1 MKISSNNYNLPLQ
14 KPNNNQALV
23 QGRLENKE
31 NAKRYDD
38 FIKMFYPDT
47 HDSLDFNYPTNSNEA
62 KIQSMVIYMLLEHQD
77 ALYGDMYTNTI
88 YERAFSSEANQDV
101 QKDLKDFLKEHSD
114 SLGDYKWDQDVIIA
128 KLFNARNISE
138 DEFKQRYLARID
150 EIKQGKEHESIQNS
164 ENIQDSKNPKPSD
177 EISSINEND
186 EKVEDKKDKTEDKKP
201 FEAIEVKGT
210 STRESMEE
218 ILSKINIQNIKDERD
233 LLAILMAYK
242 DSENLYDKRV

>member
-38 FIKMFYPDT
+38 FVKMFYPDT

-164 ENIQDSKNPKPSD
+164 ENTKPSD
-177 EISSINEND
+177 EILTINKND
-186 EKVEDKKDKTEDKKP
+186 EKSEDKKP

-242 DSENLYDKRV
+242 DSKNLYDKRV

>member
-14 KPNNNQALV
+14 KVNNNQALV

-88 YERAFSSEANQDV
+88 YERAFSPEANQDV
-101 QKDLKDFLKEHSD
+101 QKDLKYFLKEHSD
-114 SLGDYKWDQDVIIA
+114 SLGDYKWNQDVIIA

-164 ENIQDSKNPKPSD
+164 ENTKPSD
-177 EISSINEND
+177 EISTINKNY
-186 EKVEDKKDKTEDKKP
+186 EKAEDKKDKTEDKKP
-201 FEAIEVKGT
+201 YEAIEVKGS
-210 STRESMEE
+210 STRESMED
-218 ILSKINIQNIKDERD
+218 ILSKLDIQNIKDERD

>member
-1 MKISSNNYNLPLQ
+1 MKINSNNYNLPLQ

-88 YERAFSSEANQDV
+88 YERAFSPEANQDV

-114 SLGDYKWDQDVIIA
+114 SLGDYKWNQDVIIA

-164 ENIQDSKNPKPSD
+164 ENTKPSD
-177 EISSINEND
+177 EILTINKND

-201 FEAIEVKGT
+201 YEAIEVKGS
-210 STRESMEE
+210 STRESMED
-218 ILSKINIQNIKDERD
+218 ILSKLDIQNIKDERD

-242 DSENLYDKRV
+242 DSKNLYDKRV

>member
-14 KPNNNQALV
+14 KANNNQALA

-62 KIQSMVIYMLLEHQD
+62 KIQSMVIYMLLEHKD

-88 YERAFSSEANQDV
+88 YERAFSPEANQDV

-114 SLGDYKWDQDVIIA
+114 SLGDYKWNQDVIIA

-164 ENIQDSKNPKPSD
+164 ENTKPSD
-177 EISSINEND
+177 EISTINKND
-186 EKVEDKKDKTEDKKP
+186 EKAEDKKDKTEDKKP
-201 FEAIEVKGT
+201 YEAIEIKGS
-210 STRESMEE
+210 STRESMED
-218 ILSKINIQNIKDERD
+218 ILSKLDIQNIKDERD

-242 DSENLYDKRV
+242 NSKNLYDKRV

>member
-38 FIKMFYPDT
+38 FVKMFYPDT

-77 ALYGDMYTNTI
+77 ALYGYMYTNTI
-88 YERAFSSEANQDV
+88 YERAFSPEANQDV

-114 SLGDYKWDQDVIIA
+114 SSGDYKWDQDVIIA

-150 EIKQGKEHESIQNS
+150 EIKQGKEHENIQNS

-186 EKVEDKKDKTEDKKP
+186 EKTEDKKP
-201 FEAIEVKGT
+201 FKPIEVKGIDV
-210 STRESMEE
+210 RESMQE
-218 ILSKINIQNIKDERD
+218 ILSKLDIRNIKDERD
-233 LLAILMAYK
+233 LLALFLAYK
-242 DSENLYDKRV
+242 DGENLYDKRV

>member
-14 KPNNNQALV
+14 KVNNNQALV

-88 YERAFSSEANQDV
+88 YERAFSPEANQDV

-114 SLGDYKWDQDVIIA
+114 SSGDYKWDQDVIIA

-164 ENIQDSKNPKPSD
+164 ENTKPGD
-177 EISSINEND
+177 EILTINKND
-186 EKVEDKKDKTEDKKP
+186 EKAEDKKDKTEDKKP
-201 FEAIEVKGT
+201 FEVIEVKGT

-242 DSENLYDKRV
+242 DSENLYDKR

>member
-114 SLGDYKWDQDVIIA
+114 SLGDYKWNQDVIIA

-164 ENIQDSKNPKPSD
+164 ENTKPSD
-177 EISSINEND
+177 EISTINKND
-186 EKVEDKKDKTEDKKP
+186 EKAEDKKDKTEDKKP
-201 FEAIEVKGT
+201 YEAIEIKGS
-210 STRESMEE
+210 STRESMED
-218 ILSKINIQNIKDERD
+218 ILSKLDIQNIKDERD